1 MIVGLYIYKNIRNI
15 IYCINNKMS
24 SYSTQYRRDH
34 PEWREA
40 EKIRNNER
48 EKNKYNNDPDYKEQV
63 KKRALERYYRM
74 KEAKLNSSISVS

>member
-1 MIVGLYIYKNIRNI
+1 
-15 IYCINNKMS
+15 MS
-24 SYSTQYRRDH
+24 SYTTKYRREH

-48 EKNKYNNDPDYKEQV
+48 EKNRYNNDPEYREQI
-63 KKRALERYYRM
+63 KKKALERYYRM

>member
-1 MIVGLYIYKNIRNI
+1 
-15 IYCINNKMS
+15 MS
-24 SYSTQYRRDH
+24 SYTSQYRKDH

-48 EKNKYNNDPDYKEQV
+48 EKTKYNNDPEYKEQV

-74 KEAKLNSSISVS
+74 KEAKLNASIFFS

>member
-1 MIVGLYIYKNIRNI
+1 
-15 IYCINNKMS
+15 MS
-24 SYSTQYRRDH
+24 SYSTQYRKDH

-48 EKNKYNNDPDYKEQV
+48 EEKKYNNDPDYKEQV

-74 KEAKLNSSISVS
+74 KEWQNWSCYLEAVPRGPSTGHKERA

>member
-1 MIVGLYIYKNIRNI
+1 
-15 IYCINNKMS
+15 MS
-24 SYSTQYRRDH
+24 SYTSQYRKDH

-40 EKIRNNER
+40 EKIRNTER
-48 EKNKYNNDPDYKEQV
+48 EKKKYNNNPDYKEQV

>member
-1 MIVGLYIYKNIRNI
+1 
-15 IYCINNKMS
+15 MS
-24 SYSTQYRRDH
+24 SYTTQYRRDH

-48 EKNKYNNDPDYKEQV
+48 EKSRYNNDPNYKEQV

>member
-1 MIVGLYIYKNIRNI
+1 
-15 IYCINNKMS
+15 MS

-40 EKIRNNER
+40 EKNRNNEL
-48 EKNKYNNDPDYKEQV
+48 EKNRYNNDPDYKEQV

>member
-1 MIVGLYIYKNIRNI
+1 
-15 IYCINNKMS
+15 MS
-24 SYSTQYRRDH
+24 SYTTKYRREH

-48 EKNKYNNDPDYKEQV
+48 EKKIYNNDLDYKEQV

>member
-1 MIVGLYIYKNIRNI
+1 
-15 IYCINNKMS
+15 MS
-24 SYSTQYRRDH
+24 SYTTQYRREH

-48 EKNKYNNDPDYKEQV
+48 EKNRYNNDPDYKEQV
-63 KKRALERYYRM
+63 KKRALERSYRM

>member
-1 MIVGLYIYKNIRNI
+1 
-15 IYCINNKMS
+15 MS
-24 SYSTQYRRDH
+24 SYTSQYRKDH

-74 KEAKLNSSISVS
+74 KD

>member
-48 EKNKYNNDPDYKEQV
+48 EKNRYNNVPDYKEQV
-63 KKRALERYYRM
+63 KKLALEQYYCM
-74 KEAKLNSSISVS
+74 KEAKLNSSIYVS

>member
-1 MIVGLYIYKNIRNI
+1 MKHDFLYKNIRNI
-15 IYCINNKMS
+15 MYCINNKMS
-24 SYSTQYRRDH
+24 SYTTQYRRDH

-74 KEAKLNSSISVS
+74 KEAKLMSSISVS